1 MQLFQIRKM
10 DGSKSTGVLVKIVS
24 VNELVHNGKTTIY
37 IHYANDIGQE
47 VQSTDKIFKIAWE
60 YHNGKYDRVDK
71 EIKFEEFHDWLIE
84 KLSGEW
90 TK

>member
-1 MQLFQIRKM
+1 MQMFQIRKM
-10 DGSKSTGVLVKIVS
+10 DGSKSTGIIAKIVGVS
-24 VNELVHNGKTTIY
+24 EHVHNGETTITV
-37 IHYANDIGQE
+37 HYSHDVEQK

-60 YHNGKYDRVDK
+60 YRNGKYARVDK
-71 EIKFEEFHDWLIE
+71 EIEFEEFHDWLIE

>member
-1 MQLFQIRKM
+1 MFKEKEI
-10 DGSKSTGVLVKIVS
+10 I
-24 VNELVHNGKTTIY
+24 
-37 IHYANDIGQE
+37 
-47 VQSTDKIFKIAWE
+47 KIAWE

>member
-1 MQLFQIRKM
+1 MQMFQIRKM
-10 DGSKSTGVLVKIVS
+10 DGSKSTGIIVKIVGVS
-24 VNELVHNGKTTIY
+24 EHVHNGKTTITV
-37 IHYANDIGQE
+37 HYDNDVEQK

-60 YHNGKYDRVDK
+60 YRNGKYVRDDK

-90 TK
+90 I

>member
-1 MQLFQIRKM
+1 MQMFQIRKM
-10 DGSKSTGVLVKIVS
+10 DGSKSTGIISKIVGVS
-24 VNELVHNGKTTIY
+24 ECVHNGETTITV
-37 IHYANDIGQE
+37 HYDHDIEQK

-60 YHNGKYDRVDK
+60 YRNGKYDRVDK